1 VANLGNIVDI
11 DSEWVKS
18 QGITKRKL
26 YSQKGESE
34 MIEDD
39 RRKNDNGE

>member
-1 VANLGNIVDI
+1 VANLGNVVDI
-11 DSEWVKS
+11 GSEWVKL

-26 YSQKGESE
+26 YSQKGVSG